1 MISGQSTR
9 AASVMD
15 RPGLL
20 AALSWQID
28 LGADEA
34 IAEHPLDRFAEL
46 SPPAPAT
53 GSAPAAP
60 RATAA
65 APSLA
70 VDARR
75 ADPARSGAGDGAPAS
90 DGLARAAQTLDDL
103 RDTIAGWDG
112 SELKKGAR
120 NCVFADG
127 LPGAHLMIIGEA
139 PGADEDRQGK
149 PFVGR
154 AGQLL
159 DRMLGAIGLDRHAQD
174 PEHAAYIANILPWRP
189 PGNRT
194 PSDQEVVAFLPFIER
209 HIELARPK
217 LLFTIGNTPTKAL
230 LATRTGIKRMRGR
243 WCRHGASG
251 LPLLPSFHPAYLLR
265 QPSEK
270 RDAWRDLQAL
280 RAVLDGAEPKIED
293 LP

>member
-1 MISGQSTR
+1 
-9 AASVMD
+9 MD
-15 RPGLL
+15 RAGLL

-34 IAEHPLDRFAEL
+34 MAEHPIDRFAE
-46 SPPAPAT
+46 SAPKSPAT
-53 GSAPAAP
+53 GTAPAAP
-60 RATAA
+60 RATEGALR
-65 APSLA
+65 PS

-75 ADPARSGAGDGAPAS
+75 AEPARIGAGDGAADLAS
-90 DGLARAAQTLDDL
+90 ASAALAQACETLDDL
-103 RDTIAGWDG
+103 HAAIAGWDG
-112 SELKKGAR
+112 SELKRGAR
-120 NCVFADG
+120 TCVFADG
-127 LPGAHLMIIGEA
+127 RPGAPLIVIGEA

-159 DRMLGAIGLDRHAQD
+159 DRMLGAIGLDRHADD
-174 PEHAAYIANILPWRP
+174 PARAAYIANILPWRP

-194 PSDQEVVAFLPFIER
+194 PSDQEVMAFLPFIER
-209 HIELARPK
+209 HIALARPK

-230 LATRTGIKRMRGR
+230 LATRTGIKRMRGHWR
-243 WCRHGASG
+243 RHGPSG

-280 RAVLDGAEPKIED
+280 RRALDGAAPEIEEM
-293 LP
+293 P